1 MNNKTKENKLF
12 DEYLNNKQLPRQGF
26 GNAFHY
32 FSKLTP
38 TKKRVLTKTR
48 DSIIRSMGVTFRV
61 YDNNK
66 LIDRDWPLDL
76 MPRIIKEKEWIEVKE
91 GLIQRIKAVN
101 LFIHDV
107 YHKQEFLNKNPILK
121 SLILES
127 PNYLKEC
134 SGIIPKNKIW
144 ANISGTDLIKDHQ
157 GNFFVLEDNLRVPSG
172 VAYMLEN
179 RNVMKKVVT
188 DLFNKYQVSPVD
200 DYTSQLYT
208 CLSNASYS
216 KEKNKIIVILSPG
229 VFNSAYFEHAYLA
242 QQMGIDL
249 VEASD
254 LFLSKD
260 NYVCLKTIN
269 LSLIHI

>member
-26 GNAFHY
+26 GNAFNY

-38 TKKRVLTKTR
+38 TKKRFLTKTR

-76 MPRIIKEKEWIEVKE
+76 IPRIIKEKEWIEVKD

-107 YHKQEFLNKNPILK
+107 YHKQEFL
-121 SLILES
+121 
-127 PNYLKEC
+127 
-134 SGIIPKNKIW
+134 
-144 ANISGTDLIKDHQ
+144 
-157 GNFFVLEDNLRVPSG
+157 
-172 VAYMLEN
+172 
-179 RNVMKKVVT
+179 
-188 DLFNKYQVSPVD
+188 
-200 DYTSQLYT
+200 
-208 CLSNASYS
+208 
-216 KEKNKIIVILSPG
+216 
-229 VFNSAYFEHAYLA
+229 
-242 QQMGIDL
+242 
-249 VEASD
+249 
-254 LFLSKD
+254 
-260 NYVCLKTIN
+260 